1 MAEIAPEDTAGGVPA
16 ATTPGCRLT
25 VGITGHRRHKLPAAH
40 WPRIEAAIG
49 IQLATI
55 RDAAAKS
62 LAKNAGAFSGT
73 TPQLR
78 LVTPLADGADTAAA
92 TQALNAGYSIEACLP
107 FARAEYARDFAD
119 DGSRATFET
128 LLGQCAA
135 VFELAGDREEADA
148 AYETVGKVL
157 LDQADILIAV
167 WDGNL
172 GRGRGGTSRVVAD
185 AVSRHIP
192 VIHVDTIA
200 DREPSLLWSGLLE
213 FEIEQP
219 GVESVPRTAASRA
232 IPFVVSTLL
241 APPDNAVD
249 RRMLERYY
257 RTRLRDFTP
266 AIPYPLLLAMT
277 GARAFRRADLRT
289 PSPRECAAALRAW
302 TRDAEEDSAYRR
314 ALDAGLVPRF
324 GQADAASTYFA
335 QVFRSGFVANFGLAA
350 IAVLLALTGLLIPAY
365 KLALIVA
372 EFIVIA
378 IIFANTRAG
387 TKAGWHETWMDGR
400 HLAEQLRALAMTSQ
414 LGNLNLRAG
423 SAGGT
428 GDSGAPPGWV
438 HWLARAT
445 ARELG
450 LPNAVADRPY
460 LNRVRSAA
468 LELAREQLA
477 YHRTNAHRM
486 HALEHRLHKMGSV
499 LFGGTA
505 VACVLWI
512 TAKLTGA
519 PMQLAGGIGMT
530 EVVTWITA
538 AMPALG
544 AAIYGIRMQGDFV
557 GIAYRSEVTVA
568 RLERLLRSLDDE
580 NLDYTKLMA
589 RLKRLSD
596 IMLSDVEHW
605 RTTYQARP
613 LALPG

>member
-1 MAEIAPEDTAGGVPA
+1 VAEVSTEDAGESA
-16 ATTPGCRLT
+16 LAELKPGCRLT
-25 VGITGHRRHKLPAAH
+25 VGITGHRRHKLPAEH
-40 WPRIEAAIG
+40 WPRIEAAVAA
-49 IQLATI
+49 QLALL
-55 RDAAAKS
+55 REVAAKS
-62 LAKNAGAFSGT
+62 SQKHASSFAAAPL
-73 TPQLR
+73 QLR
-78 LVTPLADGADTAAA
+78 LVTPLADGADTLAA
-92 TQALNAGYSIEACLP
+92 TLALQQGYRIEACLP
-107 FARAEYARDFAD
+107 FARAEYAKDFAG
-119 DGSRATFET
+119 DGSRASYEA
-128 LLGQCAA
+128 LLDRCAA
-135 VFELAGDREEADA
+135 VFELDGDREEAEA

-192 VIHVDTIA
+192 VIHIDSTS

-249 RRMLERYY
+249 QRMLERFYA
-257 RTRLRDFTP
+257 TRVRDYTP

-277 GARAFRRADLRT
+277 GARALRRSDFRT
-289 PSPRECAAALRAW
+289 PSPEQCAAALGAW
-302 TRDAEEDSAYRR
+302 ARDADEKSQYRK
-314 ALDAGLVPRF
+314 ALDAGLMPRY
-324 GQADAASTYFA
+324 GVADAASTYFA

-350 IAVLLALTGLLIPAY
+350 IAVLLALTGLLVPAY
-365 KLALIVA
+365 KLTLIVA
-372 EFIVIA
+372 ELVVIA

-400 HLAEQLRALAMTSQ
+400 HLAEQLRALALTSQ
-414 LGNLNLRAG
+414 LGNLNLRTG
-423 SAGGT
+423 SAGET
-428 GDSGAPPGWV
+428 GAPPGWV
-438 HWLARAT
+438 HWLARAS

-450 LPNAVADRPY
+450 LPHAVADRRY
-460 LNRVRSAA
+460 LDRVQNAA

-477 YHRTNAHRM
+477 YHRANAHRM
-486 HALEHRLHKMGSV
+486 HALEHRLHKTGSF

-505 VACVLWI
+505 AACVLWI
-512 TAKLTGA
+512 IAKLTGA
-519 PMQLAGGIGMT
+519 PMQLGAGIGIT
-530 EVVTWITA
+530 ELVTWITA

-557 GIAYRSEVTVA
+557 GIAFRSEVTVA
-568 RLERLLRSLDDE
+568 RLERLQRSLDDE